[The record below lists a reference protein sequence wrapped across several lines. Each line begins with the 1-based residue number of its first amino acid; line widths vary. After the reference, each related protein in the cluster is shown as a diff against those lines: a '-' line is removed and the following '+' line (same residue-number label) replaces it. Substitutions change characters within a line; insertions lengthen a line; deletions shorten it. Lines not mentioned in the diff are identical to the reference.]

1 MDINLQKL
9 EFNKILDILTKYCV
23 TTAGKNLASSLL
35 PSNNKD
41 EVKHSLAETEEAV
54 NLSFRNSFPSIYDFS
69 DINFSLKSLENGST
83 LSCLAILNL
92 NNILKMAFSL
102 KEYFNKDF
110 IDINEYPIL
119 SNLFDGLYSNK
130 SIIELVDKSI
140 LDENTISDEASVELK
155 AIRRKQKSLEQ
166 DIRNKLNSIIHSSS
180 AKYLQDNIITIR
192 NDRFVIPVKEEYRS
206 SIKGFVHDVSNAGST
221 LFIEPVSIFEMNNKI
236 NELKS
241 QEEIEIEKILQK
253 LSYLFAP
260 YCEELKLNASLI
272 SRLDFIFAK
281 AKYSRAINGITP
293 KINDEKI
300 INLLS
305 ARHPLID
312 ASSVVPITVAL
323 GDKFSNLLITGPNT
337 GGKTVTLKTVGLLC
351 LMACSGLNIPVKE
364 NSSIYVFDKIF
375 ADIGDDQSILS
386 SLSTFSSHILNII
399 SILNNATS
407 DSLVLIDE
415 LGSGTDPIEGA
426 NLAISI
432 LEQLHSSNILTI
444 VTTHYPELK
453 NYALVTDG
461 FENASVE
468 FDVDKLKP
476 TYKLLIG
483 IPGKSNA
490 FAISKN
496 LGLPNYI
503 IERAKS
509 MMTNEQINIEE
520 LLKNIYDQ
528 KSIIEQEKAEI
539 DVKLKNISD
548 LERSLKH
555 DNDSLKMQEE
565 TIINNAKVK
574 ARNIL
579 LDAKE
584 DANEIIKE
592 LNSVSSNAKDVNLL
606 RNKLNKKIS
615 DINVVHNQSDKP
627 KISNSNKL
635 SVNEI
640 IPNTE
645 VFIRSFNKTGII
657 LSRPSKSNEVQ
668 VQIGALKMNVSIED
682 LEKIP
687 SNSSISKNTNNTT
700 QLKSTFSSISKAK
713 SVSTEIN
720 VIGYTVEEANFVV
733 DKFLDD
739 ASLSKL
745 QTVRIVHGKGTG
757 KLKDGIH
764 RFLKNH
770 PHVKS
775 FRMGTYG
782 EGEMGVT
789 VVTLK

>member
-35 PSNNKD
+35 PSNKKD

-130 SIIELVDKSI
+130 SIIEIVDKSI

-312 ASSVVPITVAL
+312 ASSVVPITVTL

-509 MMTNEQINIEE
+509 MMTDEQINIEE

-528 KSIIEQEKAEI
+528 KSIIEKEKSEI

>member
-102 KEYFNKDF
+102 KDYFNKDF

-119 SNLFDGLYSNK
+119 SNLFDSLYSNK
-130 SIIELVDKSI
+130 SIIETVDKSI

-221 LFIEPVSIFEMNNKI
+221 LFIEPISIFEMNNKI

-260 YCEELKLNASLI
+260 YCEELKLNARLI

-281 AKYSRAINGITP
+281 AKYSRDINGITP
-293 KINDEKI
+293 KINDDKI

-312 ASSVVPITVAL
+312 ASNVVPITVTL
-323 GDKFSNLLITGPNT
+323 GDKFANLLITGPNT

-375 ADIGDDQSILS
+375 ADIGDDQSISS

-528 KSIIEQEKAEI
+528 KSIIEKEKSEI
-539 DVKLKNISD
+539 DAKLKNISN

-592 LNSVSSNAKDVNLL
+592 LNSVSSNAKDANLL

-645 VFIRSFNKTGII
+645 VFVRNFNKTGII